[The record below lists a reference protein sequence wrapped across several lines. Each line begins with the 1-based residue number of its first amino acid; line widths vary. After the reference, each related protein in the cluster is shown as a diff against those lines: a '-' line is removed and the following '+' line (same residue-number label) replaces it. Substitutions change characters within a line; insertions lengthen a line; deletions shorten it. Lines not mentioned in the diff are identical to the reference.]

1 MIEFEE
7 ATHTYRVDGQI
18 LPSVTQV
25 MQTMGLVRPYTGDPW
40 YGERGTAIHKACELH
55 DAGTLD
61 FDSLDPRIV
70 GFVEAYVK
78 FMGESGMEF
87 EYIESRFHHP
97 SYRFCGCIDRAVP
110 LVDLKS
116 TSSACELQLV
126 LYSEL
131 LRVSGIDPGQTGY
144 FLHLR
149 EDGSYRLAPYKY
161 NRRDTGVA
169 LSAVTL
175 FHWRKEHN
183 LLDQVGE
190 CDA

>member
-1 MIEFEE
+1 MIDFEE
-7 ATHTYRVDGQI
+7 ATHTYKVNGIIYPSTTQI
-18 LPSVTQV
+18 MSAI
-25 MQTMGLVRPYTGDPW
+25 GLVRPYTGDPW

-70 GFVEAYVK
+70 GFVEAYAK
-78 FMGESGMEF
+78 FKRETDMEF

-116 TSSACELQLV
+116 TSSACELQLAG
-126 LYSEL
+126 YQSL
-131 LRVSGIDPGQTGY
+131 LLANGIAPGREGY

-149 EDGSYRLAPYKY
+149 ENGTYKLAPYRF
-161 NRRDTGVA
+161 NRRDTNIF
-169 LSAVTL
+169 LSATSL
-175 FHWRKEHN
+175 WWWRKEHN
-183 LLDQVGE
+183 LLD
-190 CDA
+190 